1 LPYVALIIR
10 VMFYFLDASINHF
23 FILIITSITR
33 SFSVK
38 TESILLSLD
47 VRNFFWALEN
57 VKLLILDLEGD
68 PKINFFVSL
77 LRIIHQLT
85 VFSELVS

>member
-1 LPYVALIIR
+1 MPYVALIIR

-57 VKLLILDLEGD
+57 VKLLILDLEED

>member
-1 LPYVALIIR
+1 
-10 VMFYFLDASINHF
+10 MFYFLDASINHF

-57 VKLLILDLEGD
+57 VKLLILDLEED

>member
-1 LPYVALIIR
+1 
-10 VMFYFLDASINHF
+10 MFYFLDASINHF

-57 VKLLILDLEGD
+57 VKLLILDLEAD